1 MEVSQTC
8 PKLPAL
14 GKKRLTSITVSRSK
28 GLVRNQAW
36 IDRLTRVRCYR
47 KLKGVIDG
55 GIVPKAL
62 FVNHDSRIIPDVPG
76 RKAYIQTLKR
86 TVLYSTLP
94 HTSSFHTHQ
103 LRLLVLFFARRV
115 LSFEL
120 NGQSAKTPSRFAE
133 YVELPTVD
141 VTNLT

>member
-1 MEVSQTC
+1 MEVSQHVPNCQLWET
-8 PKLPAL
+8 
-14 GKKRLTSITVSRSK
+14 KRLTFITVSRSK
-28 GLVRNQAW
+28 GLVRSQAW

-47 KLKGVIDG
+47 KLKGIIDD

-103 LRLLVLFFARRV
+103 
-115 LSFEL
+115 
-120 NGQSAKTPSRFAE
+120 
-133 YVELPTVD
+133 
-141 VTNLT
+141 